1 MKIGIF
7 SDTYYPQINGV
18 ATSVLLLKEYLE
30 KKGHEVYVFTTTD
43 PKAPVHEERVA
54 RYPSIPFSNTG
65 RRIAAVLYPAIE
77 RAFKRNDFDIIH
89 THTEF
94 SIGILGRRLA
104 RSLEIPHVH
113 TMHTIYED
121 YTHYIARWKVLTPVN
136 RALARKYTA
145 SFCNSADRVIVPTEK
160 TKELLLSYGV
170 SRKIEVIPT
179 GLRLER
185 FAKSAWK
192 PEEVEKAREGLGL
205 GKNDMAVIYIGRVS
219 KEKNLDEIVSAMA
232 AYLPFH
238 QDVKLVL
245 VGDGPERKNWN
256 PLLGN
261 WAFEPGD
268 LCRGASLGG
277 DRPLLQRWRRF
288 RQRIH
293 QRNPGTDLYRGLGCW
308 TAFGSAGR
316 PMPAECSTGRRKRL
330 HVQRQK

>member
-113 TMHTIYED
+113 TMH
-121 YTHYIARWKVLTPVN
+121 
-136 RALARKYTA
+136 
-145 SFCNSADRVIVPTEK
+145 
-160 TKELLLSYGV
+160 
-170 SRKIEVIPT
+170 
-179 GLRLER
+179 
-185 FAKSAWK
+185 
-192 PEEVEKAREGLGL
+192 
-205 GKNDMAVIYIGRVS
+205 
-219 KEKNLDEIVSAMA
+219 
-232 AYLPFH
+232 
-238 QDVKLVL
+238 
-245 VGDGPERKNWN
+245 
-256 PLLGN
+256 
-261 WAFEPGD
+261 
-268 LCRGASLGG
+268 
-277 DRPLLQRWRRF
+277 
-288 RQRIH
+288 
-293 QRNPGTDLYRGLGCW
+293 
-308 TAFGSAGR
+308 
-316 PMPAECSTGRRKRL
+316 
-330 HVQRQK
+330 